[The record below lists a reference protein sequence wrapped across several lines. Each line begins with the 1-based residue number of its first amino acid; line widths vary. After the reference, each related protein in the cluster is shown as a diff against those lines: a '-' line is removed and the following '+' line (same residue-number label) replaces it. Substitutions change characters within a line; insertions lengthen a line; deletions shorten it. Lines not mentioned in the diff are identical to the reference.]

1 MSRNR
6 ERIDMFCLAVLPD
19 SARRAYDRVCRIF
32 SGETGLLSCGLN
44 TLCVKKRDNH
54 VVIEFGVTD
63 FTQPHLRKYKLL
75 QRDTKQVL

>member
-6 ERIDMFCLAVLPD
+6 GRIDMFCLAVLPD
-19 SARRAYDRVCRIF
+19 SARRAYDHVCQIL
-32 SGETGLLSCGLN
+32 SVKTSLLPRGLN

-63 FTQPHLRKYKLL
+63 FTQPYLRKLELL
-75 QRDTKQVL
+75 QRDTLVQL